1 MEPGPGE
8 QGPQT
13 SKDPRLNVDPDAMLV
28 ARARRSDAGAFE
40 QLYRRHVGRV
50 NALCVRLCGDRHHG
64 EDLCQESFVQA
75 WRKLGDFRGD
85 AAFGT
90 WLYRIAAN
98 TALGHLRRQ
107 RSWPAHEELED
118 AEAMLPAQRGP
129 GPEPIDLERAI
140 AALPP
145 RARAVLVLHDIEGLD
160 HAEIGESL
168 GIAIGTSKAQ
178 LHRAR
183 QALMGKLS

>member
-1 MEPGPGE
+1 MEPEPGDS
-8 QGPQT
+8 T
-13 SKDPRLNVDPDAMLV
+13 ASDKDPRLNVDPDAMLV
-28 ARARRSDAGAFE
+28 ARARRADTGAFE
-40 QLYRRHVGRV
+40 QLYRRHAGRV

-75 WRKLGDFRGD
+75 WRKLGDFRGE

-98 TALGHLRRQ
+98 IALGHLRRQ
-107 RSWPAHEELED
+107 KSWPVHEDLED
-118 AEAMLPAQRGP
+118 VEAMLPAQRGP
-129 GPEPIDLERAI
+129 ASEAIDLERAI
-140 AALPP
+140 ATLPP

-160 HAEIGESL
+160 HAEIGTAL
-168 GIAIGTSKAQ
+168 GIAVGTSKAQ

-183 QALMGKLS
+183 QALIGRLA